1 MAAAPPRK
9 GAYLDSSAIVK
20 LVVREPE
27 SSALRRYLRTRR
39 PYLASALVRAEVT
52 RAVLPNGDA
61 AARQAAATLRRV
73 DLVRINNRVLDDAGS
88 MQPEA
93 LRSLDAIHLATAL
106 LLGDAVGVVVTYDE
120 RMAEAARSLGF
131 TVASPT

>member
-1 MAAAPPRK
+1 MAAASPRK

-27 SSALRRYLRTRR
+27 SAALRRYLRARR
-39 PYLASALVRAEVT
+39 PYLASALVRTEVA

-61 AARQAAATLRRV
+61 AGRQAAETLQRF
-73 DLVRINNRVLDDAGS
+73 DLVRINNRILNGAGS
-88 MQPEA
+88 MQPAA
-93 LRSLDAIHLATAL
+93 LRSLDAIHLATAQ

-120 RMAEAARSLGF
+120 RMAEAARALGF
-131 TVASPT
+131 TVASPA